1 MMILME
7 TQILIKLIFL
17 AIVIAAS
24 FQLVYWGA
32 LYISQFKMVKKYR
45 VKKLEYKLW
54 NKVLRAEKQG

>member
-24 FQLVYWGA
+24 FQLVYWVA